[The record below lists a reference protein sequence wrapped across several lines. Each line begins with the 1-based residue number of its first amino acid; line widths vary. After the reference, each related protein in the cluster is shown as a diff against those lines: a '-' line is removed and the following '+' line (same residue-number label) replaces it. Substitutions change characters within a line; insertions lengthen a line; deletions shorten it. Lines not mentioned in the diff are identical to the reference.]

1 MRLQDKIALV
11 VGAGQGAWYGGYLA
25 GVVRFVTGTY
35 PAREVSQVSIHSNSS
50 TSLPS

>member
-25 GVVRFVTGTY
+25 RYGTFCDW
-35 PAREVSQVSIHSNSS
+35 H
-50 TSLPS
+50 LPC